1 VFGTPYLL
9 IEYINPS
16 RGKVLSETWEEGRH
30 DPELRSNLFRGLSR
44 IILTLAHTPLPKIG
58 SFVLD
63 EKGYLSLSNRPL
75 TLEIQQLENE
85 HIPVDIPRNVTH
97 TTVDSYLSDI
107 IAIHESRLRHQPN
120 AVNSLE
126 DGFYQTAALM
136 VMKSIWSSF
145 FRRRFRR
152 GPFFLNLTDLNQ
164 TNIFVDDRWNI
175 NCLIDL
181 EWACSHPV
189 EMIHPPYW
197 LTNQAIDLVNADEYK
212 NLHAEFMAAFAKEE
226 FQIKPPISLHSI
238 LQQGWDTGTF
248 WCALALSS
256 PTALFS
262 IFYDHIQPRFSK
274 THDDPS
280 FWRITMPYWTFNT
293 FAFIE
298 QRVKDKEQ
306 YDIALREAFQ
316 F

>member
-1 VFGTPYLL
+1 
-9 IEYINPS
+9 
-16 RGKVLSETWEEGRH
+16 
-30 DPELRSNLFRGLSR
+30 
-44 IILTLAHTPLPKIG
+44 
-58 SFVLD
+58 
-63 EKGYLSLSNRPL
+63 
-75 TLEIQQLENE
+75 
-85 HIPVDIPRNVTH
+85 
-97 TTVDSYLSDI
+97 
-107 IAIHESRLRHQPN
+107 
-120 AVNSLE
+120 
-126 DGFYQTAALM
+126 
-136 VMKSIWSSF
+136 
-145 FRRRFRR
+145 
-152 GPFFLNLTDLNQ
+152 
-164 TNIFVDDRWNI
+164 VDDRWNI